1 MNPFL
6 HDTVARPTATSGGTS
21 LPPSDRPSAG
31 APPAA
36 SPIASP
42 GVSGRVLS
50 PSVRRFVRLARK
62 VALAAGMAMAAIV
75 PAHAVDVNVATQTEL
90 EGVRG
95 VGPKT
100 AETIVRERQK
110 GGAFKSF
117 EDFSGR
123 VRGIGAKRAQKLKDA
138 GLSVGAAT
146 TATAA
151 APATSAANASR
162 NTPRPVG
169 GKPN

>member
-6 HDTVARPTATSGGTS
+6 HDTVARPTIDAAGTIPDPIAR
-21 LPPSDRPSAG
+21 PPAG
-31 APPAA
+31 ASA
-36 SPIASP
+36 SPIPVP
-42 GVSGRVLS
+42 GAADRMSAPV
-50 PSVRRFVRLARK
+50 VRRFAQLARQ
-62 VALAAGMAMAAIV
+62 VALAVGMALAAV
-75 PAHAVDVNVATQTEL
+75 LPAHAVDVNVATQTAL

-123 VRGIGAKRAQKLKDA
+123 VRGIGAKRAQKLRDA
-138 GLSVGAAT
+138 GLTVGAPVA
-146 TATAA
+146 ATAA
-151 APATSAANASR
+151 VAPAASAAGNPR
-162 NTPRPVG
+162 NTPRAVG

>member
-6 HDTVARPTATSGGTS
+6 HDTVARPAATSGGTS
-21 LPPSDRPSAG
+21 LQPSARPSADVSA
-31 APPAA
+31 AP

-42 GVSGRVLS
+42 GVAGRVLS
-50 PSVRRFVRLARK
+50 PTVRRLVRLAKK
-62 VALAAGMAMAAIV
+62 VALAAGMAMAVIV
-75 PAHAVDVNVATQTEL
+75 PVHAVDVNVATQSEL
-90 EGVRG
+90 ESVRG

-123 VRGIGAKRAQKLKDA
+123 VRGIGAKRAQKLKDG
-138 GLSVGAAT
+138 GLTVGAAT

-151 APATSAANASR
+151 APAPGAANASR